1 MIDVTLSR
9 DDCNLVC
16 QRRKV
21 YIKARGNRLGAFEIH
36 AGDFKPN
43 SPKFSPFR
51 LLQNYVCRA
60 CRIASSG
67 GDLDG
72 RQVRRGEL
80 RREGT

>member
-1 MIDVTLSR
+1 MIFVTQSR

-36 AGDFKPN
+36 AGDFKPI
-43 SPKFSPFR
+43 SPQISPFR
-51 LLQNYVCRA
+51 LLQNHVCRA
-60 CRIASSG
+60 GRIAAPG